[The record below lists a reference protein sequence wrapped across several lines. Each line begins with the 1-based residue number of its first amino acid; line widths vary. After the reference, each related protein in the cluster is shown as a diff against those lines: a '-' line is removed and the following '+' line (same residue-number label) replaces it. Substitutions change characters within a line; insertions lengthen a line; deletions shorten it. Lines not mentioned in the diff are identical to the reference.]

1 MRVLMKFYVRVVAA
15 LNSTYDKA
23 NYTET
28 TMFCSRSEQMS
39 EPVKKIAENTPLAD
53 IYYCE
58 KTAMPESQGGESK
71 EDWIR
76 HVSSK
81 SYKYVPLSYYRYGPI
96 VRVCASRSTARGPW
110 HVFVLRPFGS
120 LTVKDEF
127 STTEEKETSVDDY
140 DPGAPSST

>member
-39 EPVKKIAENTPLAD
+39 EPVKKIAENTPPAK
-53 IYYCE
+53 IFYYA

-96 VRVCASRSTARGPW
+96 VPVCASRSTRGPW
-110 HVFVLRPFGS
+110 HVLPFDNLAVWS
-120 LTVKDEF
+120 REEF
-127 STTEEKETSVDDY
+127 STTEEKETSVDGHDS
-140 DPGAPSST
+140 GAPSST